1 MKAEV
6 EEMRAQMEEMKTF
19 MKQCISTNEGVRVTS
34 PGLKTGSVGF
44 VSDELDAIKASH
56 RKPIVEQAKGV
67 STVGVPPNQ
76 VQQSKHQGTTKSSPP
91 ISVGGT
97 KKVKV
102 AKEFVT
108 SETETSEL
116 ETFDMPKELKKMPLV
131 IQKMYTRLM
140 SRKDL
145 DDGVYVEVE
154 PGILGPEKTE
164 TYI

>member
-1 MKAEV
+1 M
-6 EEMRAQMEEMKTF
+6 
-19 MKQCISTNEGVRVTS
+19 
-34 PGLKTGSVGF
+34 
-44 VSDELDAIKASH
+44 
-56 RKPIVEQAKGV
+56 
-67 STVGVPPNQ
+67 
-76 VQQSKHQGTTKSSPP
+76 
-91 ISVGGT
+91 
-97 KKVKV
+97 

-164 TYI
+164 TYIYPEEVLRLLKKKWLDVTC